1 MTQKLWLYPGSR
13 LPEAERRS
21 EELEWRRDVASGG
34 KRPGNLGELFDR
46 ADIVDVARRLG
57 LQIDRRQTRPRHAV
71 CPFHSDTTPSLNL
84 YEGGSGDSPHY
95 HCFACGAHGDL
106 IGLVRE
112 VQKVTFSVAVRWLA
126 EELGM
131 PLLTAHATRV
141 ETRSATAA
149 LTSLIAQSRS
159 DRFASFCEARGFLG
173 EFLRIRSIGVVSL
186 NGLIERAR
194 NDKIFAE
201 ALIELGITRLEDT
214 TGPQDELWRGGLRGF
229 FGGERVVFQIDRYRH
244 TWQRAAADHHRARL
258 GCPRWHALEPHA

>member
-1 MTQKLWLYPGSR
+1 M
-13 LPEAERRS
+13 
-21 EELEWRRDVASGG
+21 ASGG